1 MEPDTVFVIDTY
13 EKTYSVVG
21 ADMELD
27 SDQNLVILNGDNET
41 VAAFSNSYWRCVR
54 KNQVITE

>member
-21 ADMELD
+21 ADMALD
-27 SDQNLVILNGDNET
+27 SDQNLVILNADNET
-41 VAAFSNSYWRCVR
+41 VAVFADGAWRCVR
-54 KNQVITE
+54 KNLAITG